1 MQLCG
6 SRDRTLPVYDSRIK
20 NRKAKQWA
28 DLQLT
33 RQGKGVHGI
42 ETDACLVFPSPQCID
57 KGSVHFS
64 WEVVL

>member
-6 SRDRTLPVYDSRIK
+6 SRDRTLPVHDSRIK
-20 NRKAKQWA
+20 DRKAKLWA

-33 RQGKGVHGI
+33 RQGKGVHGS
-42 ETDACLVFPSPQCID
+42 ETDARLVFPSPQSID
-57 KGSVHFS
+57 KGSVHSS